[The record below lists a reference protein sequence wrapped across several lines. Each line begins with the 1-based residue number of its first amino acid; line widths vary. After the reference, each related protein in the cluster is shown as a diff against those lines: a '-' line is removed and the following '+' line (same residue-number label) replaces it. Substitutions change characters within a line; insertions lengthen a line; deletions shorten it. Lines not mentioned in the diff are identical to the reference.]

1 MGGGSVI
8 GKYAF
13 GKGEYEAGV
22 FGNGDGD
29 QSQPDEVA
37 DASQQGEDKEG
48 SAVLELMDDEGET
61 VLVVDD
67 GDQAAQEEPPHTH
80 GGSGAVTTEGVVKI
94 EQGGDVG
101 GNGGMEVPM
110 VGTMEIGGF

>member
-13 GKGEYEAGV
+13 GKGEYKAEV

-29 QSQPDEVA
+29 QDNA
-37 DASQQGEDKEG
+37 LRQGGDG
-48 SAVLELMDDEGET
+48 AVLDDEGET
-61 VLVVDD
+61 VLV
-67 GDQAAQEEPPHTH
+67 GDEGEGEPEHVH
-80 GGSGAVTTEGVVKI
+80 GGGGAVTTEGVVKL
-94 EQGGDVG
+94 EEGGDVG
-101 GNGGMEVPM
+101 GNGGVEVPM